1 MQSRWSST
9 TVSGDLSLRAYSSRL
24 LGAEMDLVLH
34 GGGNTSVKTDEKDH
48 TGRATA
54 VLRVKGSGSDL
65 SSITEQG
72 FTGMRMDDLLA
83 AGDIESMDDIAMMEY
98 LNRSKMDPSE
108 ASPSVETFLHA
119 FIPFKFVDHTH
130 ADSVVALTNTDLKD
144 DVLKEKLGNVV
155 VFPYIQPGFKLA
167 KAILGRIDDV
177 KKAEGI
183 VLRKHGLFT
192 YSDNAQQSYTK
203 HIEIV
208 TRAENYISGI
218 SHGTFF
224 TPKYGESQIE
234 TTEFL
239 PKLRGLVSG
248 YSKKILD
255 VNTSETALEI
265 ANSAEAEDLCKYG
278 PTTTDMLIRT
288 KHDFLYIPEISRLSQ
303 LVEDYRK
310 NYAREHSQY
319 ASSYP
324 MHDPN
329 PSVIVIRGFGIVTQ
343 ATSKRDAK
351 IIMDDAVHSLTVGAK
366 SRKLGKHEFVSR
378 QEAFAMEY
386 WPFQEAKLRK
396 HTPGKFQGTVTVVT
410 GAAAGIGLEAFRTLS
425 MNGSH
430 VVAIDI
436 DPGISN
442 AGNEVLEESGV
453 ENLAIKADLSN
464 EDQIKGAIDL
474 AISKFGGIDFVFN
487 NAGILKTAPIDQIDM
502 AEMDLMYRVNSRGTF
517 LITREAF
524 RVMKTQEIGG
534 AFVFNITKNL
544 TTPGAEMA
552 MYGTTKAF
560 AAQLSRYVAKEGG
573 KYRIRSNI
581 INPDK
586 VFRGSKIWEGG
597 VLESRAK
604 AKGQT
609 VEQYKTQNLLGVEVL
624 PSHVV
629 GVMMALLDDS
639 VFGATTD
646 TMIPVDG
653 GIK

>member
-1 MQSRWSST
+1 MQSRWSDT
-9 TVSGDLSLRAYSSRL
+9 RVSGDLSLRAYSSRL

-34 GGGNTSVKTDEKDH
+34 GGGNTSVKTEELDH
-48 TGRATA
+48 AGRTVS

-65 SSITEQG
+65 LTITEKG
-72 FTGMRMDDLLA
+72 FTGMRMEDLLA
-83 AGDIESMDDIAMMEY
+83 ARKIGSLDDIAMMEY
-98 LNRSKMDPSE
+98 LNKSKIDPSE
-108 ASPSVETFLHA
+108 PAPSVETFLHA

-144 DVLKEKLGNVV
+144 ETLKKHLGNVV

-167 KAILGRIDDV
+167 KAILERIEEV
-177 KKAEGI
+177 RKAEGI

-192 YSDNAQQSYTK
+192 YSNDAKDSYNK

-208 TRAENYISGI
+208 TRAEKAISETTKGAL
-218 SHGTFF
+218 F
-224 TPKYGESQIE
+224 TPKYKESHIE
-234 TTEFL
+234 TAEFL
-239 PKLRGLVSG
+239 PKLRGIVSG
-248 YSKKILD
+248 ISRKVLE
-255 VNTSETALEI
+255 VNTSDSALEI
-265 ANSAEAEDLCKYG
+265 ADSEEAEELCKYG

-288 KHDFLYIPEISRLSQ
+288 KHDFLYVPETARISE
-303 LVEDYRK
+303 LVEDYRQK
-310 NYAREHSQY
+310 YAKEHSEY

-329 PSVIVIRGFGIVTQ
+329 PSVFVIRGFGIVTQ
-343 ATSKRDAK
+343 ATSKRSAK
-351 IIMDDAVHSLTVGAK
+351 IIMDDAVHSLIVGAK
-366 SRKLGKHEFVSR
+366 SRKLGKHEFVTR

-396 HTPGKFQGTVTVVT
+396 HLPGKFQGSVTIVT

-425 MNGSH
+425 MYGSH
-430 VVAIDI
+430 VIAIDI
-436 DPGISN
+436 DPGISD
-442 AGNEVLEESGV
+442 AGKEVFEESGV
-453 ENLAIKADLSN
+453 ENLAVRADLSN
-464 EDQIKGAIDL
+464 EDQIKEAMGL
-474 AISKFGGIDFVFN
+474 AVSKFGGVDFVFN
-487 NAGILKTAPIDQIDM
+487 NAGILKTAPIDLID
-502 AEMDLMYRVNSRGTF
+502 ASEMDLMYRVNARGTF

-524 RVMKTQEIGG
+524 RIMKMQEMGG

-544 TTPGAEMA
+544 TNPGAEMA

-573 KYRIRSNI
+573 KYRVRSNI

-646 TMIPVDG
+646 SMIPVDG

>member
-1 MQSRWSST
+1 MQSRWSNT
-9 TVSGDLSLRAYSSRL
+9 KVSGDLSLRAYSSRL

-48 TGRATA
+48 TGSPTA

-65 SSITEQG
+65 STITEEG
-72 FTGMRMDDLLA
+72 FTGMRMRDLLA

-98 LNRSKMDPSE
+98 LNRSKIDPSE

-130 ADSVVALTNTDLKD
+130 ADSVVALTNTNLND

-167 KAILGRIDDV
+167 KAILERIDEV

-192 YSDNAQQSYTK
+192 YSNNAEQSYTK

-208 TRAENYISGI
+208 TKAENYIA
-218 SHGTFF
+218 GTTKGTIFS
-224 TPKYGESQIE
+224 PKYVKSQIE
-234 TTEFL
+234 TTDFL

-248 YSKKILD
+248 YSKKVLE
-255 VNTSETALEI
+255 VNTGETALEI
-265 ANSAEAEDLCKYG
+265 ANSAEAEELCKYG

-288 KHDFLYIPEISRLSQ
+288 KHDFLYIPEISNLTE

-310 NYAREHSQY
+310 NYAKEHSQY
-319 ASSYP
+319 APSYP
-324 MHDPN
+324 IHDPN
-329 PSVIVIRGFGIVTQ
+329 PSVIVVRGFGIVTQ
-343 ATSKRDAK
+343 STSKRDAK
-351 IIMDDAVHSLTVGAK
+351 IIMDDAVHSLIVGAK

-396 HTPGKFQGTVTVVT
+396 HIPGKFQGTVTVVT

-442 AGNEVLEESGV
+442 AGQEVLEESGV
-453 ENLAIKADLSN
+453 ENLAIKADLSD
-464 EDQIKGAIDL
+464 EDQIKGAIEL
-474 AISKFGGIDFVFN
+474 AVNKFGGIDFVFN
-487 NAGILKTAPIDQIDM
+487 NAGILKTAPIDQINA

-524 RVMKTQEIGG
+524 RVMKAQEIGG

-544 TTPGAEMA
+544 TTPGSEMA

-609 VEQYKTQNLLGVEVL
+609 VEQYKTQKLLGVDVL
-624 PSHVV
+624 PSLVV

-646 TMIPVDG
+646 CMIPVDG